1 MRTLVLCAALAVAT
15 QAQAGED
22 VKKSWSRNIGNWA
35 IAELRGEVT
44 GAFSFCQITTVY
56 QSANA
61 KQRRTMRS
69 EMVSMQI
76 MYGGLDNIG
85 VSLTAPDWTTT
96 EDKTYRLKMQFNDGR
111 YFTVNA
117 TGLKSGGI
125 LAIAEPNAEWLKRMM
140 LKSSVDV
147 YINNKWLG
155 DFRLDGS
162 ANAIKELMKCAMAG
176 RQEAG
181 RDSDTFGS
189 PSAPVSK
196 DTF

>member
-1 MRTLVLCAALAVAT
+1 MRMLIACAALAVAT

-22 VKKSWSRNIGNWA
+22 VATSWSRDIGEWQ
-35 IAELRGEVT
+35 ISEHRGDVT
-44 GAFSFCQITTVY
+44 GAFRFCSIKTIY
-56 QSANA
+56 AAAN
-61 KQRRTMRS
+61 QRQRNAMRS
-69 EMVSMQI
+69 DMIVLQI
-76 MYGGLDNIG
+76 MYGGAENIG
-85 VSLTAPDWTTT
+85 VGFTADGWTTT
-96 EDKTYRLKMQFNDGR
+96 EDKPYELKMQFNDRR
-111 YFTVNA
+111 YYTVQA
-117 TGLKSGGI
+117 VGLRGGGV

-147 YINNKWLG
+147 YINGKHLG

-162 ANAIKELMKCAMAG
+162 ANAIKELMKCAMQG

-181 RDSDTFGS
+181 SDGDTFGG

>member
-1 MRTLVLCAALAVAT
+1 MRLLIACAALAVAT

-22 VKKSWSRNIGNWA
+22 AVTSWSRDIGNWELS
-35 IAELRGEVT
+35 ELRGQVT
-44 GAFSFCQITTVY
+44 GAFSFCSIKTIY
-56 QSANA
+56 AA
-61 KQRRTMRS
+61 KNQRQRNTMRS
-69 EMVSMQI
+69 DMIVLQM
-76 MYGGLDNIG
+76 MYGGAQNIG
-85 VSLTAPDWTTT
+85 VGFTADGWRTT
-96 EDKTYRLKMQFNDGR
+96 EDKPYDLRMQFNDGR
-111 YFTVNA
+111 YYTVTA
-117 TGLKSGGI
+117 TGLKGGGV

-147 YINNKWLG
+147 YINGKHLG

-162 ANAIKELMKCAMAG
+162 ANAIKELMKCAIAG

-181 RDSDTFGS
+181 SDGDTFGG

>member
-1 MRTLVLCAALAVAT
+1 MRALFLCAALVAAT

-22 VKKSWSRNIGNWA
+22 SQTSWSRDLGEWQLSEHRGN
-35 IAELRGEVT
+35 VT
-44 GAFSFCQITTVY
+44 GAFRFCSIKTLY
-56 QSANA
+56 QA
-61 KQRRTMRS
+61 KNQRQRNTMRS
-69 EMVSMQI
+69 NTVVLQM
-76 MYGGLDNIG
+76 MYGLGDNIG
-85 VSLTAPDWTTT
+85 VGFIADGWTTT
-96 EDKTYRLKMQFNDGR
+96 EDKPYELKMQFNDRR
-111 YFTVNA
+111 YYTVEA
-117 TGLKSGGI
+117 VGLKGGGV

-181 RDSDTFGS
+181 SDGDTFGG